1 MEAVKRLPMVCFDI
15 KNSPESTSFHN
26 LKQCIAEYY
35 GEDPESYTKEFREL
49 EELRGLAC
57 RPRVDIDCC
66 NTIKRY
72 YSQLHSLQNRFP
84 LSSETEL
91 LNFAWKDIYSGSIW
105 HTSNIRYEMA
115 STLYN
120 VAALHSKLGIEEER
134 VDPESMKLACTH
146 FQCAAWAFG
155 EIKNQYGLL
164 LRSDLSAELMIFMQQ
179 ICFAQAQECI
189 LEKSLADN
197 RKAGIIAKVTAQ
209 VISFYNA
216 AMSALFSQNEDGT
229 IQELI
234 GNKLYKEWIKY
245 IKFKTSYLSSIL
257 FLYQGQHSEE
267 QRKMGERLALYNAAC
282 DRLEEA
288 KKETKGMN
296 KIEIINEAL
305 VLATDIIEGKR
316 KNAKQENEFIYHE
329 VIPDISTISAV
340 QGANLVQGIS
350 FDVTDPQIIGEDI
363 FKRLVPMKAH
373 ENLSLYSEEK
383 AQILRRLSAKIDE
396 RDAELSSFMGS
407 LNIDLLNSM
416 KQSQIKLPQNLV
428 DRCAELNAKPNAI
441 SDLIESMSNLGNICA
456 EVEMSL
462 NEIKQ
467 ILDEEGKQ
475 EQNFQ
480 KQIGKRPSV
489 HMSELT
495 REFTK
500 YLDAHSK
507 AGESNDTLRK
517 AMELHVSN
525 LKILAQPLSSLK
537 SQVPQ
542 SDVIDE
548 EVRKELE
555 VLLNKVEEMK
565 VQRDEIYNEL
575 RDQILNKDDIT
586 SQLIAHGDKDVEEL
600 FKKELKKYSQSVNII
615 EQNLIAQGNILKAL
629 TDTYAKHAMSLKAFN
644 DAKSKREQYYSSL
657 INSFDVYED
666 LLSKSSKGLD
676 FYKKLYGN
684 IQKLMSRVKAAR
696 DVQEEERQQ
705 LLKKTLPKAQQIDK
719 PDNAMKLYPDNS
731 NVVPQM
737 NTQIPQSTTTGMKL
751 KDYIKSG
758 LVPNIGN
765 IRDETKIPAIRP
777 NPLGEENISST
788 NITACST
795 ANYPTAASYNS
806 QQYYQQQMY
815 PNQQYYQPQMQNSS
829 QIMNQGG
836 NKIISS
842 APTSNYSSTTT
853 TGYVNPMYQNNQMYD
868 MNTYNQNYSSYQ
880 AQYQQPVNQKPI
892 STSFPSTPTS
902 SQQNNFTGYYNNQQ
916 VSQNSVMPN
925 QNTSQQNV
933 SQNQTIN
940 PVVQSSNNQNV
951 STPYSASSQY
961 YQQQPTNGDFIQ
973 NIYKSHLQYPTAQSP
988 IQNYPTTSTPS
999 STGYI
1004 NNSVQN
1010 PAFQASSQSSTQT
1023 QNPQQQYS
1031 NLSGNYQ
1038 PQTSQQSVQ
1047 NYQYNQY
1054 GQIETSQNY
1063 PYSSPTSMANIS
1075 QGTQSNPQSQVT
1087 QSSMYYQNNNIQ
1099 NSVTPQSI
1107 NSSVSIQNQSVPSS
1121 EQQNTMSMGNAQPQ
1135 VTQSNMYYQNMP
1147 GMIIFHTMSQSNSL
1161 QNMQAQPNAY
1171 NYANNAQTTQ
1181 VPAQQNTQFPTQNI
1195 QDASQNIQAA
1205 SQNIHTAPQNNQAAP
1220 VQTTALVAPNPAIKS
1235 NNIDLLSDIDFSIP
1249 SSTINNIPLL
1259 TPITPKKDETKEVKE
1274 SPKKVAELP
1283 KPINQSQVKLNDDL
1297 ADLDFSSLTMTM
1309 ISPQIIQPK
1318 VEELK
1323 KFEDPFDDVN
1333 VLKQFHKEVESLEK
1347 YMETLTVKT
1356 LNGITPL
1363 ANKWKELQDL
1373 LVKDESS
1380 RSISIAKL
1388 FPDKNRYADFLPY
1401 DHGRVLLPTSTDN
1414 YINAAMV
1421 RNCGPVSFIMA
1432 QIPMENTMN
1441 DYWEMIWSQ
1450 KSNVLVCLYSSSELL
1465 DPFWPQN
1472 INDEKSYGE
1481 VIVTLIKQFELSHCF
1496 EKQLK
1501 VTKHGSDKA
1510 MEISL
1515 IQVKN
1520 WKKKSADHILD
1531 VSNNVITSFKQNNP
1545 GSKQYPPIVLNCI
1558 SGGSDRSGLMTLAIS
1573 AIFATQMKKP
1583 TLLNVVDHWFRVC
1596 SQRKGVLD
1604 DESYLQLSLQLVLN
1618 NSHRI
1623 LNKRKLL
1630 CIINVYRSLINF
1642 TFRWDNDVISS

>member
-1 MEAVKRLPMVCFDI
+1 
-15 KNSPESTSFHN
+15 
-26 LKQCIAEYY
+26 
-35 GEDPESYTKEFREL
+35 
-49 EELRGLAC
+49 
-57 RPRVDIDCC
+57 
-66 NTIKRY
+66 
-72 YSQLHSLQNRFP
+72 
-84 LSSETEL
+84 
-91 LNFAWKDIYSGSIW
+91 
-105 HTSNIRYEMA
+105 MA

-120 VAALHSKLGIEEER
+120 IAALHSKLGVEEER

-164 LRSDLSAELMIFMQQ
+164 LRCDLSAELMIFMQQ
-179 ICFAQAQECI
+179 ISFAQAQECI

-234 GNKLYKEWIKY
+234 GNKLYKEWLKY

-282 DRLEEA
+282 DKLEEA
-288 KKETKGMN
+288 KKEIKGMN

-329 VIPDISTISAV
+329 AIPDISTISAV

-396 RDAELSSFMGS
+396 RDAELTSFMGS
-407 LNIDLLNSM
+407 LNIDLLNAM
-416 KQSQIKLPQNLV
+416 KQSQIRLPQNLV

-462 NEIKQ
+462 SEIKQ
-467 ILDEEGKQ
+467 ILDEESKQ
-475 EQNFQ
+475 EQTFQ

-500 YLDAHSK
+500 YMDAHSK

-525 LKILAQPLSSLK
+525 LKVLAQPLSTLK

-555 VLLNKVEEMK
+555 MLLNKVEEMK
-565 VQRDEIYNEL
+565 AQRDEIYNEL

-586 SQLIAHGDKDVEEL
+586 SQLIAHGDKDVDEL
-600 FKKELKKYSQSVNII
+600 FKKELKKYSQSVNIV
-615 EQNLIAQGNILKAL
+615 EQNLVAQGNILKAL

-644 DAKSKREQYYSSL
+644 DAKSKREQFYSSL

-666 LLSKSSKGLD
+666 LLSKSAKGLD
-676 FYKKLYGN
+676 FYKKLHGN

-696 DVQEEERQQ
+696 DVQDEERQQ
-705 LLKKTLPKAQQIDK
+705 LLKNTLPKTQPIDK
-719 PDNAMKLYPDNS
+719 PDNAMKAYSDHQS
-731 NVVPQM
+731 NIVPQM
-737 NTQIPQSTTTGMKL
+737 NSQIPQSTTTGMKL

-758 LVPNIGN
+758 MVPNIGN
-765 IRDETKIPAIRP
+765 IRDESKIPAIRP

-788 NITACST
+788 NFTACST
-795 ANYPTAASYNS
+795 ANYPTTASYNS
-806 QQYYQQQMY
+806 QQYQQQQMY
-815 PNQQYYQPQMQNSS
+815 ANQQYYQSQLQNN
-829 QIMNQGG
+829 QQAMNQGS
-836 NKIISS
+836 NKMVSS
-842 APTSNYSSTTT
+842 APTSNYSQTTTSQAT
-853 TGYVNPMYQNNQMYD
+853 TGYVNPMFQNNQMYD
-868 MNTYNQNYSSYQ
+868 MNAYNQNYGAYQ
-880 AQYQQPVNQKPI
+880 SQYQQPVTQKPI
-892 STSFPSTPTS
+892 APTSNIQASFPSTPTS
-902 SQQNNFTGYYNNQQ
+902 SQQNNYTGYYNNQQ
-916 VSQNSVMPN
+916 VPQNPAIPTQNVYAN
-925 QNTSQQNV
+925 NTSQQNV

-940 PVVQSSNNQNV
+940 PVVQSSSNQNV
-951 STPYSASSQY
+951 SNTYTPTSTPY

-973 NIYKSHLQYPTAQSP
+973 NIYKSQLQYPTAQSP
-988 IQNYPTTSTPS
+988 IQNYPKTSTPS
-999 STGYI
+999 STGFI
-1004 NNSVQN
+1004 QNSVQN
-1010 PAFQASSQSSTQT
+1010 PAFQSGITSSPSSTQL
-1023 QNPQQQYS
+1023 QNPQQQYA

-1054 GQIETSQNY
+1054 GQQTATSQNY
-1063 PYSSPTSMANIS
+1063 PYYNPTSTAIVS

-1087 QSSMYYQNNNIQ
+1087 QSSMYYQNTMQ
-1099 NSVTPQSI
+1099 TPQSI
-1107 NSSVSIQNQSVPSS
+1107 NSSVSMQNQSVPSS
-1121 EQQNTMSMGNAQPQ
+1121 VQQNTMSVGNVQPQ

-1147 GMIIFHTMSQSNSL
+1147 GMVISHTAMSPSSSL
-1161 QNMQAQPNAY
+1161 QNMQAQPTAY
-1171 NYANNAQTTQ
+1171 NYANNVQNTQ
-1181 VPAQQNTQFPTQNI
+1181 VPAQQSVQSQPIQNTVTQVSSPQNVQNPTQNSQGTPI
-1195 QDASQNIQAA
+1195 QNTQAVV
-1205 SQNIHTAPQNNQAAP
+1205 SQNNQTAP
-1220 VQTTALVAPNPAIKS
+1220 VQSTAQVAPKPAIKS
-1235 NNIDLLSDIDFSIP
+1235 ENIDLLSDIDFSIP

-1259 TPITPKKDETKEVKE
+1259 TPISITAKKDEVKE
-1274 SPKKVAELP
+1274 SPKKVAD
-1283 KPINQSQVKLNDDL
+1283 PIPTVSQVKLNDDL

-1309 ISPQIIQPK
+1309 ISPQIVPPK
-1318 VEELK
+1318 EVEKPK

-1333 VLKQFHKEVESLEK
+1333 VLKQFHKEVEGLEK

-1356 LNGITPL
+1356 MNGITPL

-1388 FPDKNRYADFLPY
+1388 FPDKNRFADFLPY

-1414 YINAAMV
+1414 YINAAMI
-1421 RNCGPVSFIMA
+1421 RDCGPVSFIMA
-1432 QIPMENTMN
+1432 QIPMENTLN
-1441 DYWEMIWSQ
+1441 DYWEMVWSQ
-1450 KSNVLVCLYSSSELL
+1450 KSNVLVCLYSNS
-1465 DPFWPQN
+1465 
-1472 INDEKSYGE
+1472 E
-1481 VIVTLIKQFELSHCF
+1481 VIYFLQGENSST
-1496 EKQLK
+1496 EK
-1501 VTKHGSDKA
+1501 
-1510 MEISL
+1510 
-1515 IQVKN
+1515 
-1520 WKKKSADHILD
+1520 
-1531 VSNNVITSFKQNNP
+1531 
-1545 GSKQYPPIVLNCI
+1545 VL
-1558 SGGSDRSGLMTLAIS
+1558 
-1573 AIFATQMKKP
+1573 
-1583 TLLNVVDHWFRVC
+1583 
-1596 SQRKGVLD
+1596 
-1604 DESYLQLSLQLVLN
+1604 
-1618 NSHRI
+1618 
-1623 LNKRKLL
+1623 
-1630 CIINVYRSLINF
+1630 
-1642 TFRWDNDVISS
+1642 